1 MPLRAANWAPVDRD
15 DDVALVVAARD
26 GDLQAQE
33 ALFRKC
39 APLVNGLA
47 FRLMGNREDLDDLV
61 QDSFLQ
67 AFRSLDRLKNPAA
80 FRSWLS
86 EIVVRMA
93 YNLLRRRRLLARFGL
108 RTSAPVDVD
117 ALISPM
123 APPEVSCALAA
134 TYRVLQGLPAKVR
147 VALVLRRIEGR
158 QLGEVAAL
166 MGASLASVK
175 RWLRT
180 ADRALG
186 TDQAGTAGQERGSR

>member
-1 MPLRAANWAPVDRD
+1 MPLRAARWSPVDRD

-26 GDLQAQE
+26 GQISAQE

-67 AFRSLDRLKNPAA
+67 AFRSLDRLENPAA

-93 YNLLRRRRLLARFGL
+93 YNLMRRRRMLARFGL
-108 RTSAPVDVD
+108 RTSAPIDVD
-117 ALISPM
+117 ALVSPT
-123 APPEVSCALAA
+123 APSDVAGSLAA
-134 TYRVLQGLPAKVR
+134 TYGVMQRLPAKVR

-158 QLGEVAAL
+158 QLTEVATL

-175 RWLRT
+175 RWLRA

-186 TDQAGTAGQERGSR
+186 TDEADGVGKEGKLG